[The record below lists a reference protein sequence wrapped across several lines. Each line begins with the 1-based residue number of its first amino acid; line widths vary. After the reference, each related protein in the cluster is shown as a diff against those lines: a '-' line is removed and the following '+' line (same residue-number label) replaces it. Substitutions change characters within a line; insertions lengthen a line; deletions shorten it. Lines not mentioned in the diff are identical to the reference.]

1 MKPKSKQ
8 VFGNMIR
15 YIYSFDDQAN
25 NIKIELNNRIRKNN
39 KYELVEFFG
48 QSIKAMDKP
57 SIFAN
62 KLVAIMDRDNFA
74 SRDLRDIYFFFE
86 HHFAINS
93 DLISERT
100 GKTTKEYI
108 YELHDF
114 VSWLSTN
121 HIIDANLGIVLNH
134 KQKDRAKT
142 KLKNWVLGYL
152 NILLFELDK

>member
-93 DLISERT
+93 ELISERT
-100 GKTTKEYI
+100 GKTIKEYI
-108 YELHDF
+108 YELRDF
-114 VSWLSTN
+114 VS
-121 HIIDANLGIVLNH
+121 
-134 KQKDRAKT
+134 
-142 KLKNWVLGYL
+142 
-152 NILLFELDK
+152 